1 MRRRV
6 VVVVVDYRVFH
17 ETRKRYVRVSGWE
30 MSLGRRTL
38 PHVCLVIAGGCV
50 SVGGVAKEKSAKTFR
65 LAFGGVAL
73 MHLELERLIVFSV
86 ELVHSSFLFMYK

>member
-6 VVVVVDYRVFH
+6 VVDADYRVFH
-17 ETRKRYVRVSGWE
+17 ETRKRYVRGSGWE

-38 PHVCLVIAGGCV
+38 PHVCLVVSGGSD
-50 SVGGVAKEKSAKTFR
+50 SVGGVAKEKSTKTFG

-73 MHLELERLIVFSV
+73 IHLE
-86 ELVHSSFLFMYK
+86 